1 MQTTK
6 CRKTHPTISILFIIS
21 ISFAFLPAV
30 IDAADNEV
38 TYEGTIE
45 GLNCTYYGQACPRD
59 DLDIYAA
66 LENDFVLVLPEGKFF
81 LLPNL
86 SPLVKARHLAE
97 KVRISGKQD
106 GSSIWVENL
115 EIKEADGGY
124 KNVWNRKRQEEGGRA
139 ISRSKI
145 PMK

>member
-1 MQTTK
+1 MMQTTK
-6 CRKTHPTISILFIIS
+6 NRKVLATLWISIIFIS
-21 ISFAFLPAV
+21 LTFM
-30 IDAADNEV
+30 AAAINATEEA
-38 TYEGTIE
+38 TYEGTIQ
-45 GLNCTYYGQACPRD
+45 GLNCTYYGMECPKN

-66 LENDFVLVLPEGKFF
+66 LENDFVLVLENKKFF

-97 KVRISGKQD
+97 KVRIRGKQD

-115 EIKEADGGY
+115 EVKMNGGY
-124 KNVWNRKRQEEGGRA
+124 KSVWNLKLQEEGGRA
-139 ISRSKI
+139 ISRSKV